1 MNRDSLITT
10 ARHVVELATHYKGRP
25 NKEMGLDGL
34 LYGVLWA
41 KFKVVRQFHVRKI
54 GKTRPNRIDFK
65 QRGLNPVVIEFVT
78 RTENRGE
85 IYGSQNR
92 SELVKLS
99 KQIKMKSRFLLLL
112 DISGERPISES
123 RLRETYKPI
132 KTTRG
137 RYPRTSVRV
146 IYIHPTHQYH
156 FLWQPR
162 KRLA

>member
-1 MNRDSLITT
+1 MNRFSLIKT
-10 ARHVVELATHYKGRP
+10 ACDVVTLASHYKGEP
-25 NKEMGLDGL
+25 HKEMGLDGL

-41 KFKVVRQFHVRKI
+41 KFKVSRQYQIRSTGRSHPK
-54 GKTRPNRIDFK
+54 RIDFK
-65 QRGLNPVVIEFVT
+65 QLGLNPVVIEFVT
-78 RTENRGE
+78 RTETRGE

-112 DISGERPISES
+112 DISGKKPIAEA
-123 RLRETYKPI
+123 RLKATYTPI

-146 IYIHPTHQYH
+146 VYVHPDRQYH
-156 FLWQPR
+156 FLWRPR
-162 KRLA
+162 KRR